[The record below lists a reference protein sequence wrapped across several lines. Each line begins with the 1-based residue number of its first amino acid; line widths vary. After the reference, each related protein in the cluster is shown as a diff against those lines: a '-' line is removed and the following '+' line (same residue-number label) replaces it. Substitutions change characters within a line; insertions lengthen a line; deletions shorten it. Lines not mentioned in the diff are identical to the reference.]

1 LQHFEDFVAAHF
13 RDCARN
19 ILAACKAYTE
29 GVPVGSAAVGT
40 VIEDVVQDKA
50 GKRNKSNDFKS
61 TLSKMMNLLITNFA
75 KNGSTDIEQFHLS
88 A

>member
-1 LQHFEDFVAAHF
+1 MQHFEDFVAAHF

-50 GKRNKSNDFKS
+50 GKRKSIDFKS
-61 TLSKMMNLLITNFA
+61 TLSKMMKMLITNFA
-75 KNGSTDIEQFHLS
+75 KNGSTDIEQFQLP